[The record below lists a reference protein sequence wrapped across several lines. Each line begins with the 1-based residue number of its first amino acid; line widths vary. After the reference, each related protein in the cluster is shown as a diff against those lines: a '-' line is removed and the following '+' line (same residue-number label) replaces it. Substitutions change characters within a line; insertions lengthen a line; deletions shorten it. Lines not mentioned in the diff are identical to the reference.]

1 MAKKNQSP
9 PPPTSPPPKPA
20 VPEPVTVDFDFED
33 MLAAAIGTLI
43 IKRPRKRK
51 NLDKRNW

>member
-20 VPEPVTVDFDFED
+20 APKPVTVDFDFED

-43 IKRPRKRK
+43 IQRPRKRK
-51 NLDKRNW
+51 IPDKRNW